1 MIYSVQEQN
10 PGSRRSYDGMLSRT
24 QEKGMHMFDLHDQ
37 LLNISL
43 PTIKPNEAAE
53 DSDASISVKT
63 LKVSLE
69 IKTI

>member
-10 PGSRRSYDGMLSRT
+10 LGSRRSYDGMLSRT
-24 QEKGMHMFDLHDQ
+24 QEKGMHMFDIQDQ

-53 DSDASISVKT
+53 DSEVSISVVT
-63 LKVSLE
+63 LKVTFK
-69 IKTI
+69 I